1 VQKVPFLPGQSIIRQ
16 QLVIDV
22 ALQVLNSRVI
32 LVPEHRCGFFVQNSR
47 MLFLLLVD
55 AFENCHIE
63 HLLLARSEILEIVNT
78 VAHVP
83 PK

>member
-1 VQKVPFLPGQSIIRQ
+1 
-16 QLVIDV
+16 
-22 ALQVLNSRVI
+22 
-32 LVPEHRCGFFVQNSR
+32 